1 VFWLFLFCLKKFEQ
15 TLQRGRQNDRR
26 FEAELTGGYGDSFG
40 TVYALNLTTAN
51 ERKNAMMKNTEVIGE
66 AIRNPKHPFRKT
78 EHHTKKSL
86 KNRHERRKIR
96 EYLHLGDWLAEEA
109 A

>member
-1 VFWLFLFCLKKFEQ
+1 MMAV
-15 TLQRGRQNDRR
+15 GI
-26 FEAELTGGYGDSFG
+26 
-40 TVYALNLTTAN
+40 VYAVIPT
-51 ERKNAMMKNTEVIGE
+51 KGKVNAMMKTLEVMGE

-96 EYLHLGDWLAEEA
+96 EYLQLGDWMTEETA
-109 A
+109 